1 MKKYITT
8 LTVFLLSVVQLN
20 GCASVKSQFDFQN
33 KEGTGTFGGG
43 LSGVLI
49 GGIASGNI
57 FGAMIGGI
65 VGTAFGT
72 AIGRYLD
79 NRVASR
85 EQALLRYK
93 LNEDEEKL
101 FVENSSIVTDA
112 AATGT
117 TVNIGVQYTVLGPAN
132 IKQIKITETRML
144 LTEREGWIKLA
155 ERQVT
160 RTQGT
165 HSSSFSF
172 TVPEKIAKGNAV
184 IVTIISND
192 KQTVEIASSL
202 KIS

>member
-1 MKKYITT
+1 MKKYLAM
-8 LTVFLLSVVQLN
+8 LTAFLLSVLLLN
-20 GCASVKSQFDFQN
+20 GCASVKSQFDFPT
-33 KEGTGTFGGG
+33 KEGTGTFGGC

-57 FGAMIGGI
+57 FGAIIGGL

-72 AIGRYLD
+72 AIGQYLD

-85 EQALLRYK
+85 KQALLRYNLK
-93 LNEDEEKL
+93 EDEEKL
-101 FVENSSIVTDA
+101 SVENSSTFPDA
-112 AATGT
+112 AATGS
-117 TVNIGVQYTVLGPAN
+117 TVHLGVQYTVLGPAN
-132 IKQIKITETRML
+132 IRQIQITETRML
-144 LTEREGWIKLA
+144 LTERDGWIKLA

-165 HSSSFSF
+165 YSSFFSF
-172 TVPEKIAKGNAV
+172 TVPEKTAKGNAV